1 MKKIVYKKK
10 RVKLILLK
18 RENKKMNYI
27 GSKFSLLD
35 FLEEAVS
42 KCNIKKKDPVFC
54 DIFSGTGVVAN
65 KFKENGFKVIAND
78 IEDFSYALINHYI
91 KNNKE
96 IQIKEYI
103 QELNKLSGVKTGFI
117 YNNYC
122 PSGAKSQVV
131 KNVKDGTEHLNRK
144 YFTDQNGMIID
155 EARDLIDY
163 WFKSNEI
170 TKEQYNYLLA
180 VILEAADKVANTT
193 SVYGAF
199 LKDIKASAKR
209 KIKFKELDY
218 IVTDSEHEVYKEDVN
233 ELITK
238 IEGDVLYLDPPYN
251 NRQYGAN
258 YHVLN
263 TIAKKDNPEIKGVTG
278 MRDYVSS
285 NWCKKGK
292 VAEEFEELVKN
303 AKFEYILLSYNNEG
317 LMSLDQIKKI
327 MEKYGEYSVIQRG
340 YQRYKSDMESDDR
353 KYKAK
358 AVVEYIHILKKEDKN
373 IVKKV

>member
-1 MKKIVYKKK
+1 
-10 RVKLILLK
+10 
-18 RENKKMNYI
+18 MNYI
-27 GSKFSLLD
+27 GSKLSLLD
-35 FLEEAVS
+35 FLEEAVN
-42 KCNIKKKDPVFC
+42 KCDIKKKDPIFC

-96 IQIKEYI
+96 IKIKEYI
-103 QELNKLSGVKTGFI
+103 QELNKISGIKTGFI

-122 PSGAKSQVV
+122 PSGAKSKVS
-131 KNVKDGTEHLNRK
+131 KNVKNGTEHLNRK

-155 EARDLIDY
+155 EARYLIDY

-180 VILEAADKVANTT
+180 VILEAADKIANTT

-199 LKDIKASAKR
+199 LKDIKSSAKR

-218 IVTDSEHEVYKEDVN
+218 IITELEHEVYKEDVN
-233 ELITK
+233 ELIPK
-238 IEGDVLYLDPPYN
+238 IEGDVIYLDPPYN

-263 TIAKKDNPEIKGVTG
+263 TIAKNDNPEIKGVTG

-303 AKFEYILLSYNNEG
+303 AKFKYILLSYNNEG
-317 LMSLDQIKKI
+317 LMSLEQIKKI

-340 YQRYKSDMESDDR
+340 YQRYKSDMESEDR

-358 AVVEYIHILKKEDKN
+358 SVVEYIHILKKEDKN
-373 IVKKV
+373 IIKKV

>member
-18 RENKKMNYI
+18 RKNKEMNYI

-42 KCNIKKKDPVFC
+42 KCNIKKEDPVFC

-218 IVTDSEHEVYKEDVN
+218 IVTDSDHEVYKEDVN

-317 LMSLDQIKKI
+317 LMSLEQIKKI

>member
-18 RENKKMNYI
+18 RENKEMNYI

-218 IVTDSEHEVYKEDVN
+218 IVTDSDHEVYKEDVN

>member
-18 RENKKMNYI
+18 RENKEMNYI

>member
-18 RENKKMNYI
+18 RENKEMNYI

-218 IVTDSEHEVYKEDVN
+218 IVTDSDHEVYKEDVN

-317 LMSLDQIKKI
+317 LMSLEQIKKI

-373 IVKKV
+373 IIKKV